1 MFSYHYY
8 REKTRTLFRNIKHSI
23 GNIIIISVS
32 LIEQSPPCQYAVC
45 TFYLHT
51 PYSRE
56 ILYTYY
62 LYNDSL
68 IIIGGTHGSYDIIYI
83 IYTLYIYIIYIKICT
98 IILLSGREEEC
109 MCVRWCRTGRR
120 EDVCSYFT
128 SLTYG
133 VYVCVQLF
141 WYGVYGNVYECN
153 CVELNGTRR
162 PSWTLCFR
170 SQSEV
175 RKHSA
180 CAGAGRV
187 HR

>member
-1 MFSYHYY
+1 MCRVFSYHYY

-32 LIEQSPPCQYAVC
+32 LIELCSQSPPCEYAVC

-51 PYSRE
+51 PYSHE

-68 IIIGGTHGSYDIIYI
+68 IIGGTHGSYDIIYI

-109 MCVRWCRTGRR
+109 ACVCVLGEEFG

-128 SLTYG
+128 SLAYG
-133 VYVCVQLF
+133 VYVCAIVLI
-141 WYGVYGNVYECN
+141 WCIMGMCMNVIA
-153 CVELNGTRR
+153 
-162 PSWTLCFR
+162 S
-170 SQSEV
+170 
-175 RKHSA
+175 
-180 CAGAGRV
+180 
-187 HR
+187 